1 MTLRQRRLRVT
12 FASLL
17 PILALLLIYM
27 FVRMHNLLAL
37 PPFLDEFHHIEWAN
51 DTLTG
56 HPLIAAPNGKLFG
69 VWWLALF
76 QPYGSGVIWV
86 VRAATIIF
94 SLLGVAAVYST
105 GRRLSLPHPPTPS
118 PQAAR
123 GSAASGFA
131 SPPRPSPLHG
141 EGSRSRPILT
151 LDGGTE
157 GEANFVGMFAALLYI
172 LAPYLAWH
180 ERMALVDGYTA
191 TFGVL
196 ALWFS
201 VRLVITRQD
210 RDALLAG
217 LMLAAAIAAK
227 ATGLMLFVIPAL
239 AVIFLTPRWNWLTR
253 LRNLVITYGVLLIIW
268 GPFYLFLNSRGWH
281 FFGVA
286 TNVVGTSSV
295 KGLPAR
301 LLENL
306 IGAIQSDWVYFNGL
320 LVLGGALALY
330 LLIRRWRLGAFLI
343 LSTLLP
349 LAGLGAFAGE
359 ILPRYMLLH
368 VPLLIV
374 LLSVGLGVLS
384 DDLGRRWPAVPFA
397 LRAVMVVWIVLLGLP
412 FTVQLWN
419 DPSAVSLPPVDR
431 QQYVTS
437 DASGYAIDQAAG
449 YLLQQAKDQGSLHVV
464 SLLAN
469 CQGLRLY
476 LAQNRQITLDCPYLT
491 FDGSN
496 QRALDTLI
504 NQRAAE
510 GLNLW
515 IAEEGLPY
523 AKLEGITVPYDR
535 IAVFPRPD
543 NVTRVTLYRVQ
554 AK

>member
-1 MTLRQRRLRVT
+1 MRQT
-12 FASLL
+12 
-17 PILALLLIYM
+17 
-27 FVRMHNLLAL
+27 
-37 PPFLDEFHHIEWAN
+37 
-51 DTLTG
+51 
-56 HPLIAAPNGKLFG
+56 
-69 VWWLALF
+69 
-76 QPYGSGVIWV
+76 
-86 VRAATIIF
+86 
-94 SLLGVAAVYST
+94 
-105 GRRLSLPHPPTPS
+105 
-118 PQAAR
+118 
-123 GSAASGFA
+123 
-131 SPPRPSPLHG
+131 
-141 EGSRSRPILT
+141 
-151 LDGGTE
+151 
-157 GEANFVGMFAALLYI
+157 ANFVGLFAALLYI

-180 ERMALVDGYTA
+180 ERMALVDCYTA

-196 ALWFS
+196 AMWFS
-201 VRLVITRQD
+201 IRLVVTRRD
-210 RDALLAG
+210 RDALLSG

-239 AVIFLTPRWNWLTR
+239 AVIFLTPQWDWRAR
-253 LRNLVITYGVLLIIW
+253 LRKLVMAYGVLLFIW

-295 KGLPAR
+295 KGLPTR

-306 IGAIQSDWVYFNGL
+306 IGAVHSDWVYFNGL
-320 LVLGGALALY
+320 LVLGGALAIY

-374 LLSVGLGVLS
+374 LMSVGLGVLS
-384 DDLGRRWPAVPFA
+384 DDLGKRWPAAPVA

-419 DPSAVSLPPVDR
+419 DPSMVSLPPVDR

-437 DASGYAIDQAAG
+437 DASGYGIDQAAG
-449 YLLQQAKDQGSLHVV
+449 YLLQQAKDRGSLHVV

-476 LAQNRQITLDCPYLT
+476 LSQNRQITLDCPYLT

-496 QRALDTLI
+496 QRDLDTLI

-515 IAEEGLPY
+515 IAEEDLPY
-523 AKLEGITVPYDR
+523 ARLEGITAPYEKVT
-535 IAVFPRPD
+535 VFPRPD

-554 AK
+554 AKK